1 MRAQPSP
8 GELMMPLTTKQLM
21 RFTAFGDRV
30 VGSAAPG
37 GCAFLGGTALDAD
50 GGWYEMADDGVGAEL
65 DDRTQRRTPN
75 C

>member
-30 VGSAAPG
+30 VGR
-37 GCAFLGGTALDAD
+37 
-50 GGWYEMADDGVGAEL
+50 YEMADDGVGAEL
-65 DDRTQRRTPN
+65 DDRTQRRTPD